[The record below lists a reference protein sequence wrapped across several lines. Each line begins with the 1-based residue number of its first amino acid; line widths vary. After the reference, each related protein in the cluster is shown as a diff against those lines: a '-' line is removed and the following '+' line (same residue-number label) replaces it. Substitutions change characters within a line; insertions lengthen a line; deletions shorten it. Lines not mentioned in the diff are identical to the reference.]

1 MNRFVGKSTD
11 RTLFPST
18 LPLAPMDRPHNPL
31 TLSFSLGT
39 WLQTSVRMS
48 VWFPLALL
56 VLWGRLGLQLGT
68 ICGLLLLVSVIVH
81 EFFHVFGARLT
92 GGSGDEILIWP
103 AGGLAYCQPGPSF
116 RSEMLTVA
124 AGPLANVLLA
134 ALMLPV
140 VLSTGSLSECFHPI
154 VLPYVKLED
163 QVLQDVAILM
173 FSLNVKL
180 VYLNLLPVRPFDGGQ
195 MLEVVLCR
203 WWDPVLVRKI
213 GFWTAFAAS
222 VILGLI
228 GYAIDPANGIV
239 LVTISSFIL
248 LLNILEMIQR
258 QMSHGYDDSFLG
270 YDFSQG
276 YTSLEGAEDDHLRKP
291 GMVEQWRENRRRKK
305 VEREQQERAE
315 TEIKL
320 DALLD
325 KVHHHGMDALTP
337 SEQRFLKQASARY
350 RNPGK

>member
-1 MNRFVGKSTD
+1 
-11 RTLFPST
+11 
-18 LPLAPMDRPHNPL
+18 MDRSHNPM

-39 WLQTSVRMS
+39 WLHTSVRMS

-56 VLWGRLGLQLGT
+56 ILWGRLGLPLGT
-68 ICGLLLLVSVIVH
+68 ICCALLLVSVIVH

-103 AGGLAYCQPGPSF
+103 AGGLAYCHPGPSF
-116 RSEMLTVA
+116 RSEFLTVA
-124 AGPLANVLLA
+124 AGPLANVLMAA
-134 ALMLPV
+134 ALLPV
-140 VLSTGSLSECFHPI
+140 VLPTGLLSACFHPI
-154 VLPYVKLED
+154 VLPPVTFES
-163 QVLQDVAILM
+163 QVLQDLALLM

-195 MLEVVLCR
+195 MLEVVLSR
-203 WWDPVLVRKI
+203 RMDSLLVNRI
-213 GFWTAFAAS
+213 GFWTAFGVS
-222 VILGLI
+222 LLLVVI

-239 LVTISSFIL
+239 LVTVSSFIL
-248 LLNILEMIQR
+248 LLNILDTIQR

-276 YTSLEGAEDDHLRKP
+276 YTSLERDEGDHPRKP

-305 VEREQQERAE
+305 VERDQQERIE
-315 TEIKL
+315 TEMKL
-320 DALLD
+320 DALLE
-325 KVHHHGMDALTP
+325 KVHQHGMDALSP
-337 SEQRFLKQASARY
+337 AEQRFLKQASARY

>member
-1 MNRFVGKSTD
+1 
-11 RTLFPST
+11 
-18 LPLAPMDRPHNPL
+18 MDRSPNPL

-48 VWFPLALL
+48 WWFPIILI
-56 VLWGRLGLQLGT
+56 VFWGRLGLQLGT
-68 ICGLLLLVSVIVH
+68 ICVLLLLASVIVH

-92 GGSGDEILIWP
+92 GGSADEILIWP

-116 RSEMLTVA
+116 RSEILTIA

-134 ALMLPV
+134 ALMLPF
-140 VLSTGSLSECFHPI
+140 VLSSGRLSECFHP
-154 VLPYVKLED
+154 VMLPFVALED
-163 QVLQDVAILM
+163 NTVQDLALLM

-180 VYLNLLPVRPFDGGQ
+180 VYINLLPVRPLDGGQ
-195 MLEVVLCR
+195 MLEVVLGL
-203 WWDPVLVRKI
+203 WWDTSLVRKI
-213 GFWTAFAAS
+213 SFWTAFGAAI
-222 VILGLI
+222 VLGMI
-228 GYAIDPANGIV
+228 GYWIEPATGIV
-239 LVTISSFIL
+239 LVTLSSFIL
-248 LLNILEMIQR
+248 LLNILEMVQR
-258 QMSHGYDDSFLG
+258 QMMSHGYDDSFLG

-276 YTSLEGAEDDHLRKP
+276 YTSLEGAEGEHLNKP

-305 VEREQQERAE
+305 QEREMQERAE
-315 TEIKL
+315 TEIRL

-337 SEQRFLKQASARY
+337 AEQRFLKQASARY